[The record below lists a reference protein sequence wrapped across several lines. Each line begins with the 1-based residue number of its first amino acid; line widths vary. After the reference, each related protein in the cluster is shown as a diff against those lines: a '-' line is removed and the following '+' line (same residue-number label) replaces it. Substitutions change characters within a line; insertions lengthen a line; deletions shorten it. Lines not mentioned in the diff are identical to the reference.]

1 MKIMNIIRTTIK
13 DAFIIERVPFKDER
27 GYFVRAFCKK
37 ELGDAGINAD
47 FVQSNISSNYKKGTV
62 RGMHAQKDGFEEEKL
77 VACTR
82 GKIYDVCIDL
92 REDSATYLQ
101 YVGVELSEEN
111 GKMLYVPKGCAHGYQ
126 TLEDDTQTLYF
137 VTQYYAPGSEVGY
150 RYDDPKVAIDWPIK
164 ENLIISDK
172 DLHWKFL

>member
-1 MKIMNIIRTTIK
+1 MNIIRTNIK
-13 DAFIIERVPFKDER
+13 DAFIIERIPFEDER

-37 ELGDAGINAD
+37 ELGDAGINAE

-77 VACTR
+77 VGCTR

-150 RYDDPKVAIDWPIK
+150 RYDDPKFAIDWPIK